1 MYLLYLDDS
10 GSASNPKEQ
19 HLVLAGVS
27 VFERQVHWVSKD
39 LSNLAASISP
49 ADPDGVEFHASEIFS
64 GREPPWKALS
74 KDNRRQVIKS
84 VLGVLAK
91 SHDSTRAFA
100 CVVHKP
106 SFPGRDPMEI
116 AFEELCNRF
125 DLQLKRLY
133 NEKNPQRGLIVI
145 DKSTYET
152 SLQKMALAFRSLG
165 TRWGVVRNLA
175 DVPLFVDS
183 RVCRHVQLADH
194 VAYSV
199 FRRYESGDASYLD
212 LIMNKFD
219 SDRYSGKLHGLIH
232 KTADT
237 GCMCPACMSRRL
249 ADAQSV
255 SEPAAEWQV

>member
-10 GSASNPKEQ
+10 GSAKNLQEKN
-19 HLVLAGVS
+19 LVLAGVS

-39 LSNLAASISP
+39 LSDLAASISP
-49 ADPDGVEFHASEIFS
+49 ADPDAVEFHASEIFS
-64 GREPPWKALS
+64 GRKPPWDAMS

-84 VLGVLAK
+84 VLGVLTK
-91 SHDSTRAFA
+91 SHETSRAFA

-125 DLQLKRLY
+125 DLQLKRLFIAD
-133 NEKNPQRGLIVI
+133 NPQRGLIII
-145 DKSTYET
+145 DESTYET

-194 VAYSV
+194 VAYAV

-212 LIMNKFD
+212 LIINRFD
-219 SDRYSGKLHGLIH
+219 TDKYSGKLHGLIH
-232 KTADT
+232 RTADAE
-237 GCMCPACMSRRL
+237 CMCPACMSRRM
-249 ADAQSV
+249 ADARPAD
-255 SEPAAEWQV
+255 EPPAE